1 MDRAANIKVIDFDF
15 NLLGEVDDY
24 KNAYFTRCWHRA
36 GDFQINIDNL
46 RHATYLKA
54 DNIIFIKA
62 NKPYIIEAVDINL
75 DSQTIIV
82 KGRELKS
89 ILDRRITNP
98 PLGLAYDYIN
108 GNSESIMKGYVD
120 RNAVSVDINRKFANL
135 QIAQNLNRGIS
146 TVYQTRYKNLLDEL
160 ESLSLLS
167 GLGYGVKLDL
177 SNKKFIFDIYS
188 GIDRKA
194 SQEVNSRAIFCKDYD
209 NIVTQNYK
217 EDQKNY
223 KNYAVIGGQ
232 GEEENRQII
241 EVEEDTLNIGIKRK
255 EVFIDARDSSDVT
268 TLEER
273 GRTKLSEFCKLITL
287 DTKVSEY
294 PLIYEVDYD
303 LGDEVTILEKS
314 IGLML
319 DTRIIEITEN
329 YDRTGF
335 SVNPVFGSNI
345 PTFNSVF
352 KSIKNTIQETTKE
365 VISVTE
371 PSTLAVGDYWLQTL

>member
-1 MDRAANIKVIDFDF
+1 SIKVIDFDLNF
-15 NLLGEVDDY
+15 LGEVDDY
-24 KNAYFTRCWHRA
+24 KSAYFTRCWHRA
-36 GDFQINIDNL
+36 GDFQINVDNL
-46 RHATYLKA
+46 RHAAYLKV
-54 DNIIFIKA
+54 DNIVFINA
-62 NKPYIIEAVDINL
+62 NKPYIIESIDINL
-75 DSQTIIV
+75 DAATMIV

-89 ILDRRITNP
+89 ILDRRITYP

-108 GNSESIMKGYVD
+108 SNSESIMKGYVD
-120 RNAVSVDINRKFANL
+120 KNAISVTQNRIIANI

-167 GLGYGVKLDL
+167 SLGYGIKLDL
-177 SNKKFIFDIYS
+177 DGKKFIFDIYV

-194 SQEVNSRAIFCKDYD
+194 SQVVNSRAIFCKDYD
-209 NIVTQNYK
+209 NIITQNYK

-223 KNYAVIGGQ
+223 KNYAIIGGQ

-241 EVEEDTLNIGIKRK
+241 EVEEDVLNTGIKRK
-255 EVFIDARDSSDVT
+255 EVFIDARDSSENT

-273 GRTKLSEFCKLITL
+273 GRAKLSEFYKVITL

-294 PLIYEVDYD
+294 PLVYEVDYD
-303 LGDEVTILEKS
+303 LGDIVTILEKS
-314 IGLML
+314 IGLTL

-335 SVNPVFGSNI
+335 SINPVFGSNI

-352 KSIKNTIQETTKE
+352 RSIKNNVQETIKE
-365 VISVTE
+365 VISATE
-371 PSTLAVGDYWLQTL
+371 PSSIAVGDYWLQTL